1 MCMQYGSPTNSTRP
15 GGALA
20 YATFPSSSN
29 SPPAVVFRV
38 FADNATVMS
47 LISDL
52 SSNCSAHLS
61 NSSAPPNNLSKT
73 STPYVLPYTFSN
85 TTGPANPQAEQVVQ
99 YYRASSIAL
108 TLDSYNNT
116 ATFYAD
122 GTPNSPLPVLG
133 TTDAALLD
141 CLNTTI
147 GLAAPL
153 VSSGR
158 INVDIAFPTI
168 FMFWLAS
175 WFLALV

>member
-1 MCMQYGSPTNSTRP
+1 MQYGSPTNSTRP

-20 YATFPSSSN
+20 YATFPSSSS
-29 SPPAVVFRV
+29 SPPSVVFRV
-38 FADNATVMS
+38 LADNTTVIS
-47 LISDL
+47 LISDVTA
-52 SSNCSAHLS
+52 NCSAYLS
-61 NSSAPPNNLSKT
+61 NSSAPPNSLSTT

-99 YYRASSIAL
+99 YYRASSVAL

-116 ATFYAD
+116 ATFSAD
-122 GTPNSPLPVLG
+122 GTPDSPLPVLG

-158 INVDIAFPTI
+158 VNMDIAFPTL
-168 FMFWLAS
+168 FVFWLAS
-175 WFLALV
+175 WLWALV